1 MSFTCIN
8 LFNLHNIPMKQV
20 LLLPHFTDGEI
31 KLQRLSNMLK
41 VTQKFREGANVQTSA
56 VSLLRVHALDHYA
69 KLHLVGKKKSK
80 QIETVVL
87 MLSNAYYHKYS
98 L

>member
-1 MSFTCIN
+1 
-8 LFNLHNIPMKQV
+8 
-20 LLLPHFTDGEI
+20 
-31 KLQRLSNMLK
+31 MLK

-69 KLHLVGKKKSK
+69 KLHLVGGKKKSK
-80 QIETVVL
+80 QLETVVL
-87 MLSNAYYHKYS
+87 MLSNAYYYKYS